1 MISLN
6 TVDTLAKLWR
16 KTTPGNDDIPNR
28 VFSIPQQRDDDESTF
43 KNKYDETQKKNRK
56 DCCNG

>member
-16 KTTPGNDDIPNR
+16 KTTLENDDIPNR
-28 VFSIPQQRDDDESTF
+28 VFSIPRQNDDDKSTF
-43 KNKYDETQKKNRK
+43 KNKYDETQKN
-56 DCCNG
+56 